1 MTTREPIG
9 NQGSVAMD
17 LSSAEQAVFH
27 FPQGLPGF
35 EELNRFLLCD
45 REGLQP
51 LTLLIALDAADVALP
66 LLRSA
71 DFLTDYSPSIPASDL
86 EVLEAKGMEEL
97 DLFVVVTF
105 EREGGGVTANLM
117 APICVNR
124 MRRLGRQVVL
134 PEGSYPMQFA
144 LLPAHE

>member
-27 FPQGLPGF
+27 FPKGLPGF
-35 EELNRFLLCD
+35 EELTRFLLCD

-86 EVLEAKGMEEL
+86 EALGAMSTKEL

-105 EREGGGVTANLM
+105 ERETGGVAANLM

-124 MRRLGRQVVL
+124 DRKSTRLN
-134 PEGSYPMQFA
+134 
-144 LLPAHE
+144 